1 MKTFA
6 IIGLGKFG
14 YHIAE
19 ALAKLEDVNVI
30 AIDND
35 EQKVQ
40 EMSEHIQNA
49 FVLDSTNPKA
59 LEEAGIYNL
68 DTVIVSI
75 GENIEAS
82 ILTVMALKDL
92 GNKHIIAK
100 AITPTHGEIL
110 AKIGAFKVVYPEKI
124 AAKKLIKNLI
134 GDITVDMI
142 DVSNHIK
149 VIKLIATDKIVGKTL
164 TTLEH
169 ENQNIRAMAHK
180 VDGDWDIFNLDKRI
194 QKGDML
200 AFYGNKNDIEQFF
213 KEIF

>member
-19 ALAKLEDVNVI
+19 TLSKLEGVNVI

-92 GNKHIIAK
+92 GNQHIIAK

-110 AKIGAFKVVYPEKI
+110 AKIGAFKVVYPEKV

-164 TTLEH
+164 KILEQ
-169 ENQNIRAMAHK
+169 ENQKIRAMAHK
-180 VDGDWDIFNLDKRI
+180 VNGDWDIFELEKRI

-200 AFYGNKNDIEQFF
+200 SFYGNKNDIEQFF

>member
-19 ALAKLEDVNVI
+19 SLVQQKGMNII
-30 AIDND
+30 AVDND
-35 EQKVQ
+35 EHKVQ
-40 EMSEHIQNA
+40 EISEHIQNA

-59 LEEAGIYNL
+59 LEEAGISNL

-110 AKIGAFKVVYPEKI
+110 AKIGAFKVVYPEKV
-124 AAKKLIKNLI
+124 AAKKLVKNLI
-134 GDITVDMI
+134 GDITVDTI

-149 VIKLIATDKIVGKTL
+149 VIKLIATEKIIGKTL
-164 TTLEH
+164 HQIEE
-169 ENQNIRAMAHK
+169 ENPKIKAMAHK
-180 VDGDWDIFNLDKRI
+180 FNGDWNIFDSHKEI

-200 AFYGNKNDIEQFF
+200 AFYGDKIDMDTFF
-213 KEIF
+213 EMIF